1 MNMKKVPK
9 KDQAKVRNNSGNRAG
24 LCTLKWN
31 TLFSHIPGL
40 FDIYIFTETVSW
52 NILLDGKTKL
62 SGNAANG
69 AASIA
74 YRVEENTFIVAA
86 SGGKFLKMVK
96 IQVTG
101 ETTFEWIEA
110 KYHKPSSDSTCK
122 SQLSFDLDCF
132 HGTPMT
138 VKSYNVVLLAEK
150 ISGIQISMS

>member
-1 MNMKKVPK
+1 MK
-9 KDQAKVRNNSGNRAG
+9 
-24 LCTLKWN
+24 
-31 TLFSHIPGL
+31 FSFIKSHLAIKHTFGHML
-40 FDIYIFTETVSW
+40 GYLNIDMFIETVSW

-62 SGNAANG
+62 SGLHANG

-86 SGGKFLKMVK
+86 YGGKFLKMVK
-96 IQVTG
+96 IKVTG

-122 SQLSFDLDCF
+122 TQLSFDIDCF
-132 HGTPMT
+132 HGTPMS